1 MFEQREV
8 DPHGTSDAATGP
20 STSASRRSQASP
32 ASDRAD
38 RAALETHARRLVE
51 QAPPPP
57 TTAEIVRRPLPS
69 DAADPHA
76 IRTDDDGAP
85 WAAHLQQEPGLGLL
99 AELLETEASS
109 LGDLDLAATL
119 VAWERVS
126 AWVAARHAEALGALT
141 ARAGRFGGLD
151 EVAAILA
158 TEAGLTQRAARD
170 KLVWANTLGNFP
182 AVADALERGR
192 VDVPKARAICEEAL
206 SAPEQVAADVAALGL
221 ALAPDKTPPQLR
233 RALRAAV
240 IGLDPDAAK
249 LRTEKARAER
259 RVEFHALPDAMALIS
274 AYLPATD
281 AVAVKTALDALA
293 RTTGSEDPRTFDQRR
308 ADYLGAIFHAI
319 CDAGEAP
326 LDARSLTSA
335 PTATGSTAHHGAART
350 SRPPRATSALG
361 ASHVPSESD
370 ASHLSSQSDSSHVS
384 SQSGA
389 PRESVGPRATRDA
402 SHPDASRDSSTMHSP
417 APDAETRAVPSV
429 LWRRL
434 ATNQRQRPHLHVTV
448 AASTLLG
455 LDDAPGELTGYGP
468 VPADVARL
476 LATDATWRT
485 LLTDRAGTVT
495 AVGERTYRPGAV
507 LTRHVAARDR
517 TCTFVGCSRPAFQ
530 CDIDH
535 RVPFSADRPAAEQ
548 THPDN
553 LHALCRF
560 HHNLKT
566 LHGWV
571 PEHDPGTGA
580 TTWTSPIGTRR
591 TRGPEPPLPPWES
604 WLEEL
609 AEHRA
614 VSPCPCAAPTQVA
627 RDALDRDEH
636 DDERQ
641 DGPTRSRSPGG
652 VRQTES
658 SGDLP
663 GADPPPPF

>member
-1 MFEQREV
+1 SVRMFEQREV
-8 DPHGTSDAATGP
+8 DPHGTSDAATGH
-20 STSASRRSQASP
+20 STSAPRRSQASP

-38 RAALETHARRLVE
+38 RAALGTHTRRPVE

-57 TTAEIVRRPLPS
+57 TAAEIVRRPLPS

-141 ARAGRFGGLD
+141 ARAGRCGGLD

-326 LDARSLTSA
+326 LDARSLTGDPNAA
-335 PTATGSTAHHGAART
+335 PTAPDGAART
-350 SRPPRATSALG
+350 SRPPRAASEASASHVTSGSGAPHGTPESG
-361 ASHVPSESD
+361 ASHVTS
-370 ASHLSSQSDSSHVS
+370 A
-384 SQSGA
+384 SGA
-389 PRESVGPRATRDA
+389 PRESAGPRATRDA

-517 TCTFVGCSRPAFQ
+517 
-530 CDIDH
+530 
-535 RVPFSADRPAAEQ
+535 
-548 THPDN
+548 
-553 LHALCRF
+553 
-560 HHNLKT
+560 
-566 LHGWV
+566 
-571 PEHDPGTGA
+571 
-580 TTWTSPIGTRR
+580 
-591 TRGPEPPLPPWES
+591 
-604 WLEEL
+604 
-609 AEHRA
+609 
-614 VSPCPCAAPTQVA
+614 
-627 RDALDRDEH
+627 
-636 DDERQ
+636 
-641 DGPTRSRSPGG
+641 
-652 VRQTES
+652 
-658 SGDLP
+658 
-663 GADPPPPF
+663 

>member
-8 DPHGTSDAATGP
+8 DPHGTSDAATVH
-20 STSASRRSQASP
+20 STSASHRSQASP

-38 RAALETHARRLVE
+38 RAALETHTRRLVE

-326 LDARSLTSA
+326 LDARSLTSD
-335 PTATGSTAHHGAART
+335 PKATGSTAHHGAART
-350 SRPPRATSALG
+350 SRPPRATSAPG
-361 ASHVPSESD
+361 ASHVTSESG
-370 ASHLSSQSDSSHVS
+370 APHGTPE
-384 SQSGA
+384 SGA

-402 SHPDASRDSSTMHSP
+402 SHPDASRDPSAMPSA
-417 APDAETRAVPSV
+417 APDAKTRAVPSV

-535 RVPFSADRPAAEQ
+535 RVPFSADRPATEQ

-614 VSPCPCAAPTQVA
+614 GSPCPCAGPTQVA
-627 RDALDRDEH
+627 RAALDRLDH

-641 DGPTRSRSPGG
+641 DGPTPARPPGG
-652 VRQTES
+652 LRQAEAP
-658 SGDLP
+658 GDLP
-663 GADPPPPF
+663 GTDPPPPF

>member
-1 MFEQREV
+1 
-8 DPHGTSDAATGP
+8 
-20 STSASRRSQASP
+20 
-32 ASDRAD
+32 
-38 RAALETHARRLVE
+38 
-51 QAPPPP
+51 
-57 TTAEIVRRPLPS
+57 
-69 DAADPHA
+69 
-76 IRTDDDGAP
+76 
-85 WAAHLQQEPGLGLL
+85 
-99 AELLETEASS
+99 
-109 LGDLDLAATL
+109 
-119 VAWERVS
+119 
-126 AWVAARHAEALGALT
+126 
-141 ARAGRFGGLD
+141 
-151 EVAAILA
+151 
-158 TEAGLTQRAARD
+158 
-170 KLVWANTLGNFP
+170 
-182 AVADALERGR
+182 
-192 VDVPKARAICEEAL
+192 
-206 SAPEQVAADVAALGL
+206 
-221 ALAPDKTPPQLR
+221 
-233 RALRAAV
+233 
-240 IGLDPDAAK
+240 
-249 LRTEKARAER
+249 
-259 RVEFHALPDAMALIS
+259 
-274 AYLPATD
+274 
-281 AVAVKTALDALA
+281 
-293 RTTGSEDPRTFDQRR
+293 
-308 ADYLGAIFHAI
+308 
-319 CDAGEAP
+319 
-326 LDARSLTSA
+326 
-335 PTATGSTAHHGAART
+335 
-350 SRPPRATSALG
+350 
-361 ASHVPSESD
+361 
-370 ASHLSSQSDSSHVS
+370 
-384 SQSGA
+384 
-389 PRESVGPRATRDA
+389 
-402 SHPDASRDSSTMHSP
+402 MHSP
-417 APDAETRAVPSV
+417 APDAETRTVPSV

-517 TCTFVGCSRPAFQ
+517 TCTFVGCSRPSFQ

-535 RVPFSADRPAAEQ
+535 RVPFSADRPATEQ

-591 TRGPEPPLPPWES
+591 ARGPEPPLPPWES

-609 AEHRA
+609 AQHRA

-641 DGPTRSRSPGG
+641 DGPMRARSPGG
-652 VRQTES
+652 VRRTES

-663 GADPPPPF
+663 GTGPTPPF

>member
-8 DPHGTSDAATGP
+8 DPHGTSDAATVH
-20 STSASRRSQASP
+20 STSASHRSQASP

-85 WAAHLQQEPGLGLL
+85 WAAHLHQEPGLGLL

-326 LDARSLTSA
+326 LDARSLTGDPNAA
-335 PTATGSTAHHGAART
+335 PTAPDGAART
-350 SRPPRATSALG
+350 SRPPRAASEASA
-361 ASHVPSESD
+361 
-370 ASHLSSQSDSSHVS
+370 SHVS

-402 SHPDASRDSSTMHSP
+402 SHPDASRDPAAMPSA
-417 APDAETRAVPSV
+417 APDAKTRAVPSV

-535 RVPFSADRPAAEQ
+535 RVPFSADRPATEQ

-591 TRGPEPPLPPWES
+591 ARGPEPPLPPWES

-609 AEHRA
+609 AQHRA

-641 DGPTRSRSPGG
+641 DGPMRARSPGG
-652 VRQTES
+652 VRRTES